1 MIYEL
6 KILGLKILILLIA
19 APLLAASLL
28 YIAEKIE
35 DAWKLRDRK
44 KKFQALL
51 MLMVFAAI
59 FFGWLL

>member
-6 KILGLKILILLIA
+6 KVLGLKILILLIA